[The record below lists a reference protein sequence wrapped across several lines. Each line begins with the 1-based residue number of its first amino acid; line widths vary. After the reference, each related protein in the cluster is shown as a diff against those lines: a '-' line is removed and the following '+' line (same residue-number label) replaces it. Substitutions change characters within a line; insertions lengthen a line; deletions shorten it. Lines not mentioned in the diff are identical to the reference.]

1 MTLSDV
7 ARKNKI
13 LPAHLA
19 QAMGCSRQ
27 WVDEIGRTRNPTLKT
42 LRRACAGFKELGIEY
57 TPQTLFAEMQSD
69 TEAV

>member
-1 MTLSDV
+1 MTLSEV
-7 ARKNKI
+7 ARKNNV

-27 WVDEIGRTRNPTLKT
+27 WVDEIGKKRAPTLKT
-42 LRRACAGFKELGIEY
+42 LRRVCAGFKELGIEY

-69 TEAV
+69 TEAI